1 MINYETILSAYDNK
15 ITLMKW
21 LNKVQEA
28 LQNASLASVNISQ
41 PTASTAVL
49 TFVFADGSTLTSPTL
64 SLPQGPQGPQGVQG
78 PQGPQGVKGPKGDTG
93 AQGPKGDDGTSVRI
107 LADAAS
113 CTQLGDGYI
122 DANGD
127 LQVLTN
133 LDPKTFTNAG
143 HIQGPQG
150 PKGDK
155 GDTGTQGPQG
165 IQGETGAQ
173 GPQGI
178 QGIQG
183 EQGPKGDTGATG
195 ATGAQ
200 GPQGVSITNVAINA
214 SNHLIVTLSNGT
226 TIDAGEIQGGGGGGG
241 SSTPLYKHSFQ
252 VNNLYRVILYSTD
265 NTPVTYD
272 SFMEVLTLPDNIIS
286 GCCYEEPIGE
296 EVVVANITYIAKF
309 SDPSISYFNLN
320 TSTLSSITISTITT
334 DVVTPLNSG
343 GLVGGTITLVAN
355 NSLVNGYNYIIYWID
370 NTFVEH
376 TESFNP
382 KSATSNLVL
391 NNVLYMQEITNQGQ
405 LQVLLN
411 QLIPFNNFL
420 YFSTSNKNGTISF
433 YYGGG
438 GGGN

>member
-1 MINYETILSAYDNK
+1 MINYETLLSSYDNK
-15 ITLMKW
+15 LTLMKW
-21 LNKVQEA
+21 LNKVQDA
-28 LQNASLASVNISQ
+28 LQNASLESVSISQ

-49 TFVFADGSTLTSPTL
+49 TFVFADGSTLTSPAL

-78 PQGPQGVKGPKGDTG
+78 PQGPQGVRGPKGDTG

-107 LADAAS
+107 LADADA

-127 LQVLTN
+127 LQVLTSI
-133 LDPKTFTNAG
+133 DPKTFTNAG

-226 TIDAGEIQGGGGGGG
+226 TIDAGEIQGGGGGGIQ
-241 SSTPLYKHSFQ
+241 LYKHTIYLGEPTSDDF
-252 VNNLYRVILYSTD
+252 LYIILVST
-265 NTPVTYD
+265 TSTAY
-272 SFMEVLTLPDNIIS
+272 TLSDLSTIFS
-286 GCCYEEPIGE
+286 Y
-296 EVVVANITYIAKF
+296 
-309 SDPSISYFNLN
+309 SDPFNAMGGPNAQNNNIVSSIAGLKDVDVGRDDKLYCYFNVIGN
-320 TSTLSSITISTITT
+320 TFIGIGFQTNPTTPTLTKDTFTISASNVN
-334 DVVTPLNSG
+334 DVVT
-343 GLVGGTITLVAN
+343 TI
-355 NSLVNGYNYIIYWID
+355 
-370 NTFVEH
+370 
-376 TESFNP
+376 
-382 KSATSNLVL
+382 
-391 NNVLYMQEITNQGQ
+391 
-405 LQVLLN
+405 
-411 QLIPFNNFL
+411 
-420 YFSTSNKNGTISF
+420 
-433 YYGGG
+433 
-438 GGGN
+438 

>member
-1 MINYETILSAYDNK
+1 MKKKTRALTMINYETILSAYDNK

-28 LQNASLASVNISQ
+28 LQNASLESVSISQ

-49 TFVFADGSTLTSPTL
+49 TFVFADGSTLASPAL

-78 PQGPQGVKGPKGDTG
+78 PQGPQGVRGPKGDTG

-133 LDPKTFTNAG
+133 LDPRTFTNAG

-183 EQGPKGDTGATG
+183 IQGEQGPKGDTGATG

-200 GPQGVSITNVAINA
+200 GPQGVSITNVSVNA
-214 SNHLIVTLSNGT
+214 SNHLIVTLSSGS
-226 TIDAGEIQGGGGGGG
+226 TIDAGEIQVSGGMSNPMTTQGDIIVGGASGTPTRLAKGTAGQVLAMNSGATGLEWTNAGGGGGINAGFNFSYTSDNAM
-241 SSTPLYKHSFQ
+241 SSEF
-252 VNNLYRVILYSTD
+252 ILLTA
-265 NTPVTYD
+265 D
-272 SFMEVLTLPDNIIS
+272 SGVLKYEKVS
-286 GCCYEEPIGE
+286 GP
-296 EVVVANITYIAKF
+296 
-309 SDPSISYFNLN
+309 
-320 TSTLSSITISTITT
+320 
-334 DVVTPLNSG
+334 
-343 GLVGGTITLVAN
+343 
-355 NSLVNGYNYIIYWID
+355 
-370 NTFVEH
+370 
-376 TESFNP
+376 
-382 KSATSNLVL
+382 
-391 NNVLYMQEITNQGQ
+391 
-405 LQVLLN
+405 
-411 QLIPFNNFL
+411 
-420 YFSTSNKNGTISF
+420 YFSRSKVISF
-433 YYGGG
+433 ILTNYYNKAWDGGG
-438 GGGN
+438 INNATAFEKTTGTQLATGNKTTSELATMVGKEYYLSGDLNIYGNY

>member
-28 LQNASLASVNISQ
+28 LQNASLASVNVSQ

-49 TFVFADGSTLTSPTL
+49 TFVFADGSTLSSPTL
-64 SLPQGPQGPQGVQG
+64 SLPAGPQGPQGVQG

-107 LADAAS
+107 LADADA

-200 GPQGVSITNVAINA
+200 GPQGVSITNVSINA

-226 TIDAGEIQGGGGGGG
+226 TIDAGEIQGGGGGGASIGGGYTLENNG
-241 SSTPLYKHSFQ
+241 SGHY
-252 VNNLYRVILYSTD
+252 YIMILG
-265 NTPVTYD
+265 N
-272 SFMEVLTLPDNIIS
+272 
-286 GCCYEEPIGE
+286 
-296 EVVVANITYIAKF
+296 
-309 SDPSISYFNLN
+309 
-320 TSTLSSITISTITT
+320 
-334 DVVTPLNSG
+334 
-343 GLVGGTITLVAN
+343 
-355 NSLVNGYNYIIYWID
+355 
-370 NTFVEH
+370 
-376 TESFNP
+376 
-382 KSATSNLVL
+382 L
-391 NNVLYMQEITNQGQ
+391 NNVYGWHYGLDPDIFDYATNISLLIIWHSFGDPTYITPNTLFGYDGTQITTSNISSYQGKLLYLKGNCEITY
-405 LQVLLN
+405 VD
-411 QLIPFNNFL
+411 
-420 YFSTSNKNGTISF
+420 
-433 YYGGG
+433 
-438 GGGN
+438 

>member
-1 MINYETILSAYDNK
+1 MKKKTRALTMINYETILSAYDNK

-49 TFVFADGSTLTSPTL
+49 TFVFADGSTLTSPSL
-64 SLPQGPQGPQGVQG
+64 SLPAGPQGPQGVQG

-107 LADAAS
+107 LADADA

-127 LQVLTN
+127 LQVLTSI
-133 LDPKTFTNAG
+133 DPKTFTNAG

-150 PKGDK
+150 PQGPQ
-155 GDTGTQGPQG
+155 GIQGIQGPQG

-195 ATGAQ
+195 ATGEQ

-214 SNHLIVTLSNGT
+214 SNHLIVTLSNST
-226 TIDAGEIQGGGGGGG
+226 TIDAGEIQGGGGGGIDAG
-241 SSTPLYKHSFQ
+241 FNFYYTSDNGRYCEF
-252 VNNLYRVILYSTD
+252 ILLTADSGVLKYEK
-265 NTPVTYD
+265 VYD
-272 SFMEVLTLPDNIIS
+272 R
-286 GCCYEEPIGE
+286 
-296 EVVVANITYIAKF
+296 
-309 SDPSISYFNLN
+309 
-320 TSTLSSITISTITT
+320 TIT
-334 DVVTPLNSG
+334 
-343 GLVGGTITLVAN
+343 
-355 NSLVNGYNYIIYWID
+355 
-370 NTFVEH
+370 
-376 TESFNP
+376 
-382 KSATSNLVL
+382 KS
-391 NNVLYMQEITNQGQ
+391 
-405 LQVLLN
+405 
-411 QLIPFNNFL
+411 
-420 YFSTSNKNGTISF
+420 KTISF
-433 YYGGG
+433 ILTNYDNRSWDGGG
-438 GGGN
+438 INEATAFEKTTGVQLATGNKTTAELAAMVGKEYFLTGNLNIYGEY

>member
-1 MINYETILSAYDNK
+1 MINYETLLSSYDNK
-15 ITLMKW
+15 LTLMKW
-21 LNKVQEA
+21 LNKVQDA
-28 LQNASLASVNISQ
+28 LQNASLESVSISQ

-49 TFVFADGSTLTSPTL
+49 TFVFADGSTLTSPAL
-64 SLPQGPQGPQGVQG
+64 SLPQGPQGPQGIQG

-133 LDPKTFTNAG
+133 IDPKTFTNAG

-200 GPQGVSITNVAINA
+200 GPQGVSITNVTINA
-214 SNHLIVTLSNGT
+214 SNHLIVTLSNST
-226 TIDAGEIQGGGGGGG
+226 TIDAGEIQGGGGSGGG
-241 SSTPLYKHSFQ
+241 TQIYKHSFK
-252 VNNLYRVILYSTD
+252 VNNLYRVILYATD

-272 SFMEVLTLPDNIIS
+272 SLFEALTLPDNIIS
-286 GCCYEEPIGE
+286 GCCYEEPLGE

-309 SDPSISYFNLN
+309 SDPLIKYFQLDTATLASISVTNI
-320 TSTLSSITISTITT
+320 TSA
-334 DVVTPLNSG
+334 DVVTAL
-343 GLVGGTITLVAN
+343 
-355 NSLVNGYNYIIYWID
+355 
-370 NTFVEH
+370 
-376 TESFNP
+376 
-382 KSATSNLVL
+382 
-391 NNVLYMQEITNQGQ
+391 
-405 LQVLLN
+405 
-411 QLIPFNNFL
+411 
-420 YFSTSNKNGTISF
+420 
-433 YYGGG
+433 
-438 GGGN
+438 